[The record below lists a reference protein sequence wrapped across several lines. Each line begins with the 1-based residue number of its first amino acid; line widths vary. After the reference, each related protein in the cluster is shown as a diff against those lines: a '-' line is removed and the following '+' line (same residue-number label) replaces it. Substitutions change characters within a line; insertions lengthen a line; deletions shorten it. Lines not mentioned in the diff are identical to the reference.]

1 MKIGEQIRFIVINM
15 KASSLYSLI
24 ADENTETPRW
34 VVTRGRHSLAQ
45 RPRCSLTVTRKDLML
60 CVASLITPKRESAS
74 LLTTRIIATPATPG
88 LALVQ
93 EGNLMTI
100 TRVETRLLVHRIME
114 INTLKPCVTF

>member
-1 MKIGEQIRFIVINM
+1 
-15 KASSLYSLI
+15 
-24 ADENTETPRW
+24 
-34 VVTRGRHSLAQ
+34 
-45 RPRCSLTVTRKDLML
+45 ML

-74 LLTTRIIATPATPG
+74 LQTTRIIATPATPG